1 MHVNANDIAVLGAQP
16 RWFFAV
22 LLLPEGTSTAE
33 QAAAIMADIGRT
45 CAEIGVTV
53 CGGHTEV
60 TSGLA
65 RPLVVGQMLGEV
77 PSGDVI
83 RKDRLAVDDDVI
95 VTHGIA
101 IEGTAILAR
110 EMKADLEG
118 RVAANLL
125 ARAEALL
132 FEPGISVLRAARA
145 AMAAGDV
152 HAMHDPTEGGLET
165 GLVELATAAGRGL
178 EVFAERIPVLEETRR
193 ICQRFE
199 LESPAADRPRAPCC
213 WQRHPT
219 PPRP

>member
-1 MHVNANDIAVLGAQP
+1 MPDDAPPPVLPTGKLPADELARMLESLPARDPRVLLGPRPGEDAALLDMGDCCLAVATDPVTFAIDRIGWYAVHVNANDIAVLGAQP

-101 IEGTAILAR
+101 IEGTARAR
-110 EMKADLEG
+110 
-118 RVAANLL
+118 
-125 ARAEALL
+125 
-132 FEPGISVLRAARA
+132 
-145 AMAAGDV
+145 
-152 HAMHDPTEGGLET
+152 
-165 GLVELATAAGRGL
+165 
-178 EVFAERIPVLEETRR
+178 
-193 ICQRFE
+193 
-199 LESPAADRPRAPCC
+199 
-213 WQRHPT
+213 
-219 PPRP
+219 